1 MVDALMPVLPALL
14 VFVAVAS
21 GTIALVLFF
30 EVVRSMRRRRT
41 VLGRLDPQEEQDTPR
56 RQSTGLLRRSNV
68 AATTR
73 TERLIARI
81 PGLRDAR
88 LRLQRAGLSWPVQT
102 YLLLAAGSAVA
113 FGLGWFTITGS
124 AVVAIAVA
132 VLGALLPDL
141 FIYRRRLKRLRLF
154 EEQFPEAIDLLG
166 RAIRAGHPLASAIRM
181 VAEETAEPVAGEFR
195 QVFEEQRFG
204 LPFEDALLGLS
215 DRNTLVDV
223 RIFVTAV
230 LIQREAGGNLAEI
243 LDKIAQTVR
252 ARFTI
257 FRQLRVYTAQG
268 RMSGFVLALLPIVV
282 AGAIWFLQPDYM
294 QMLITDPLGQTLIV
308 MAIALQLIGYV
319 WITRIVNIRV

>member
-1 MVDALMPVLPALL
+1 MVDTLTPMLPALL

-30 EVVRSMRRRRT
+30 EVVRSLRRRRT
-41 VLGRLDPQEEQDTPR
+41 VLGRLDPEQEDTPR
-56 RQSTGLLRRSNV
+56 RPSTGLLRRSS
-68 AATTR
+68 APPATGL
-73 TERLIARI
+73 EHVVARI
-81 PGLRDAR
+81 PGLRAAR
-88 LRLQRAGLSWPVQT
+88 LRLQRAGLSWTVRT

-113 FGLGWFTITGS
+113 FGIAWFTITDSPGI
-124 AVVAIAVA
+124 AITVAAIA
-132 VLGALLPDL
+132 ALLPDL
-141 FIYRRRLKRLRLF
+141 FIYRRKLKRLRLF

-252 ARFTI
+252 ARFSI
-257 FRQLRVYTAQG
+257 LRQLRVYTAQG
-268 RMSGFVLALLPIVV
+268 RMSGYVLALMPIVI
-282 AGAIWFLQPDYM
+282 AGIVWFLQPEYM
-294 QMLITDPLGQTLIV
+294 QLLITDPLGRMMVIAAIV
-308 MAIALQLIGYV
+308 LQFVGYV
-319 WITRIVNIRV
+319 WISRVVNIRV

>member
-1 MVDALMPVLPALL
+1 MVDALVPILPALL

-30 EVVRSMRRRRT
+30 DVVRSAQRRRT
-41 VLGRLDPQEEQDTPR
+41 VLGRLEPEPEDTPR
-56 RQSTGLLRRSNV
+56 RPSTGLLRRSN
-68 AATTR
+68 APPTTGV
-73 TERLIARI
+73 ERLVARI
-81 PGLRDAR
+81 PGLRDAQ

-102 YLLLAAGSAVA
+102 YFLLAAGSAVA
-113 FGLGWFTITGS
+113 FGLAWFTITGS
-124 AVVAIAVA
+124 PVIAIAVA

-141 FIYRRRLKRLRLF
+141 FIYRRRLKRVRLF

-252 ARFTI
+252 ARFSI
-257 FRQLRVYTAQG
+257 LRQLRVYTAQG

-282 AGAIWFLQPDYM
+282 AGAIGFLQPGYM

>member
-1 MVDALMPVLPALL
+1 MVSGSTPVLTGLL

-30 EVVRSMRRRRT
+30 EVLRSVRQRRM
-41 VLGRLDPQEEQDTPR
+41 VLGRLDPAEEGAPR
-56 RQSTGLLRRSNV
+56 RESAGLLRRTNAP
-68 AATTR
+68 AASPA
-73 TERLIARI
+73 ERVIARI
-81 PGLRDAR
+81 PGLRDAQ
-88 LRLQRAGLSWPVQT
+88 LRLQRAGLSWPVRT
-102 YLLLAAGSAVA
+102 YFLLAAGSAAA
-113 FGLGWFTITGS
+113 FGLAWYVLTGS
-124 AVVAIAVA
+124 IAISIAVA
-132 VLGALLPDL
+132 VLAALFPDL
-141 FIYRRRLKRLRLF
+141 FIYRRKLRRLRLF

-252 ARFTI
+252 ARFSI
-257 FRQLRVYTAQG
+257 LRQLRVYTAQG
-268 RMSGFVLALLPIVV
+268 RMSGYVLALLPVVV
-282 AGAIWFLQPDYM
+282 AVVIWMLQPDYI
-294 QMLITDPLGQTLIV
+294 QFLVTDPLGQTLIIV
-308 MAIALQLIGYV
+308 AVALQFVGYV

>member
-1 MVDALMPVLPALL
+1 MVDALRPILPALL

-21 GTIALVLFF
+21 GTIAIVLFF
-30 EVVRSMRRRRT
+30 EVVRSFRRRRN
-41 VLGRLDPQEEQDTPR
+41 VLGRLDPDEEATPR
-56 RQSTGLLRRSNV
+56 RQPTGLLRRSN
-68 AATTR
+68 APPATGL
-73 TERLIARI
+73 ERLIARI

-88 LRLQRAGLSWPVQT
+88 LRLQRAGLTWPLRT
-102 YLLLAAGSAVA
+102 YVLLFAGSALA
-113 FGLGWFTITGS
+113 CGLAWYAITGS
-124 AVVAIAVA
+124 TVIAIAVA
-132 VLGALLPDL
+132 ALGSLLPDL
-141 FIYRRRLKRLRLF
+141 FIFRRRLRRLRLF

-252 ARFTI
+252 ARFSI
-257 FRQLRVYTAQG
+257 LRQLRVYTAQG
-268 RMSGFVLALLPIVV
+268 RMSGFVLALLPLVV
-282 AGAIWFLQPDYM
+282 AGAIWFLQPAYM